1 MKRVVLSKA
10 ARKDRREIT
19 AYTVRRFGVKEARRL
34 RHKFEKRLT
43 SLTDFPMTG
52 HTNGELDPPGYT
64 LRYATVSQV
73 FIIVY
78 QPAEDGIRIARFLHS
93 ARDIA
98 AELDRN
104 TGGGE

>member
-10 ARKDRREIT
+10 ARIDRREIT
-19 AYTVRRFGVKEARRL
+19 AHTVRRFGLQEARRL
-34 RHKFEKRLT
+34 RHKFEKKLKLLLDAPL
-43 SLTDFPMTG
+43 SG
-52 HTNGELDPPGYT
+52 HENTELDPPGYT
-64 LRYATVSQV
+64 FRYATVSRV

-78 QPAEDGIRIARFLHS
+78 QPVEDGIRVARLLHS

-104 TGGGE
+104 AGDKT